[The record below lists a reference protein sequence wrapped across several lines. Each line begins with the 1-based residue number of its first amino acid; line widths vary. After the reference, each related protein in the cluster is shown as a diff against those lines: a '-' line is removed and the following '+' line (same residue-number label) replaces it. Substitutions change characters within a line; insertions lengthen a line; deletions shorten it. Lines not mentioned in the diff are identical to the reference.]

1 MSWSAATEP
10 GTRRAAARGG
20 LAPSRTARGLLAL
33 LLVASAVVAFAATGP
48 GGGDG
53 ERAPAHMSAA
63 DAATARAVVTRA
75 RALVNVTPAQVGYR
89 LRVAGPAEGLRGRI
103 DTTARTIT
111 LFVAPTAA
119 PHRIAHDLAHEIGHA
134 FDTGRLSARQ
144 RAAYLRARG
153 AGGAAWWPGATAS
166 DYATGA
172 GDFAEVFAL
181 CHAASP
187 DYRSRLAAR
196 PQDPCRLLPKDAR
209 TANLGGGTT

>member
-1 MSWSAATEP
+1 
-10 GTRRAAARGG
+10 
-20 LAPSRTARGLLAL
+20 
-33 LLVASAVVAFAATGP
+33 
-48 GGGDG
+48 
-53 ERAPAHMSAA
+53 
-63 DAATARAVVTRA
+63 VTRA
-75 RALVNVTPAQVGYR
+75 QALVNVTPAQVGYR
-89 LRVAGPAEGLRGRI
+89 LHVAGPLEGMRGRI
-103 DTTARTIT
+103 HTGARTIT

-134 FDTGRLSARQ
+134 FDTGTLSAGE

-153 AGGAAWWPGATAS
+153 AAGAAWWPAGEAS

-187 DYRSRLAAR
+187 DYRSRLAVR

-209 TANLGGGTT
+209 TANLGGGAT